1 MKTLN
6 SANYQK
12 MRDQPE
18 VGGTPSFSGEG
29 SVDSTNQTKSSLLVG
44 SSYDFIGSAQTQ
56 AKLPLVGNTR
66 GQRKKCAKSCCSSK
80 CCHHGKHGQVA
91 RQIEKSDSR
100 TNSTL
105 PLSDNDRASKMRS
118 INRGQKCES
127 HFDDDGYSTFINE
140 RKSSADEISNTVIAV
155 GNQEQKKSSTIIQRD
170 KIKSVS
176 RNRCCRFFSACDKK
190 KAQSLVNVT
199 FDGLNSVFQ
208 NTNLVLMLRRY
219 SLSIFMHSSE
229 PASSNLII
237 FVGSG
242 MLVVDIFDTIAHFSI
257 SNHNR
262 YRKKTDAELSEEPLS
277 PWVVQLGALACA
289 FSCSLN
295 RVALPITIATIAE
308 SVSGAK
314 VDDVPYLNIALFALT
329 AVFSVV
335 HIWSARA
342 NYDVAYKHLSGDSE
356 EANKPCPCC

>member
-1 MKTLN
+1 M
-6 SANYQK
+6 S
-12 MRDQPE
+12 
-18 VGGTPSFSGEG
+18 
-29 SVDSTNQTKSSLLVG
+29 
-44 SSYDFIGSAQTQ
+44 
-56 AKLPLVGNTR
+56 
-66 GQRKKCAKSCCSSK
+66 QR
-80 CCHHGKHGQVA
+80 
-91 RQIEKSDSR
+91 
-100 TNSTL
+100 
-105 PLSDNDRASKMRS
+105 
-118 INRGQKCES
+118 
-127 HFDDDGYSTFINE
+127 
-140 RKSSADEISNTVIAV
+140 DEIN
-155 GNQEQKKSSTIIQRD
+155 
-170 KIKSVS
+170 SVS

-295 RVALPITIATIAE
+295 RIALPITIATIAE

-329 AVFSVV
+329 AVFSIV

-342 NYDVAYKHLSGDSE
+342 NYDVAYKHLSGESE
-356 EANKPCPCC
+356 EADKPCPCC

>member
-1 MKTLN
+1 MILLIQLKLKRNCHWWATREVKEKSAQSRVAQAIVAQAIVVIMVSMDKLHFRQKSRTAVLTQIRYCRIMIERLKSVQLIKTKNIKVILMRMGIPHLSTHESLVLMK
-6 SANYQK
+6 YQT
-12 MRDQPE
+12 RLLLW
-18 VGGTPSFSGEG
+18 V
-29 SVDSTNQTKSSLLVG
+29 TKSKK
-44 SSYDFIGSAQTQ
+44 
-56 AKLPLVGNTR
+56 KLSP
-66 GQRKKCAKSCCSSK
+66 
-80 CCHHGKHGQVA
+80 
-91 RQIEKSDSR
+91 
-100 TNSTL
+100 
-105 PLSDNDRASKMRS
+105 
-118 INRGQKCES
+118 
-127 HFDDDGYSTFINE
+127 
-140 RKSSADEISNTVIAV
+140 
-155 GNQEQKKSSTIIQRD
+155 IIQRD

-190 KAQSLVNVT
+190 KAQSLVNVA

-295 RVALPITIATIAE
+295 RIALPITIATIAE

-329 AVFSVV
+329 AVFSIV

-342 NYDVAYKHLSGDSE
+342 SYDVAYKHLSGESE
-356 EANKPCPCC
+356 EADKPCPCC